1 MKRFLI
7 SSLFFCILIVIW
19 QLVAQANFFSN
30 ILLPSPLEIA
40 RYFVASIKD
49 GSLME
54 GCYVTLRRLAQGY
67 IASVCIGIPIGLL
80 NAKFEILEDTLGVV
94 ALGLQAL
101 PSVCWAPL
109 AILWFGQ
116 TETAMFFIVVM
127 GSVGSIIL
135 TTYAGVTHVPP
146 IYVRAAH
153 TMGSTGMHTWVKVII
168 PAALPFIVT
177 GMKQG
182 WAFSWRSLM
191 AAEIY
196 VTILTGFG
204 LGHLLHYA
212 RELHAMDAVMG
223 IMLLIIVLGL
233 LIDKIFFGPLERFM
247 HERWG
252 TKHIKIEPPIY

>member
-1 MKRFLI
+1 MKRFVI
-7 SSLFFCILIVIW
+7 ASLFFLILIALW
-19 QLVAQANFFSN
+19 QLLAKANIWSD
-30 ILLPSPLEIA
+30 ILLPSPSEIA
-40 RYFVASIKD
+40 QYFIESVKD
-49 GSLME
+49 GSLIE
-54 GCYVTLRRLAQGY
+54 GCYVTLRRLSQGY

-80 NAKFEILEDTLGVV
+80 NAKFEILEDTLGVI

-116 TETAMFFIVVM
+116 TESAMFFIVVM
-127 GSVGSIIL
+127 GSVGSIVL
-135 TTYAGVTHVPP
+135 TTYAGVSHVPP
-146 IYVRAAH
+146 IYVKAAK
-153 TMGSTGMHTWVKVII
+153 TMGSRGLHTWTKVII

-223 IMLLIIVLGL
+223 IMLIIIFLGL
-233 LIDKIFFGPLERFM
+233 LIDKIFFAPLERFM

-252 TKHIKIEPPIY
+252 TKQIKIEPPIY